1 MRASKTQRL
10 YISMFLA
17 PLLVILLFSLMV
29 SSAFALQTSNIAV
42 SKVGADS
49 AVLVVKADVTADV
62 TVEYGGYPPS
72 FSFSK
77 TSLGATRHEI
87 LLDGLSPGSSVCYRV
102 TITDSADLGTSI
114 TVPDKWFDT
123 ASPLGTGFSFGVV
136 GDNRPASD
144 TTVQPAAFTSI
155 INQMIGDNLALSLN
169 VGDIIFG
176 TGTDSLAQN
185 VAKYDGL
192 FAATT
197 PLTYSVPMYVAPG
210 NHERLNYTNSK
221 AGYEQEFTFPV
232 NTRGDT
238 ATYGEHYYSF
248 DNGDTHFIALS
259 TEIPGQEGLITGN
272 QKAWLISDLAANSRP
287 WVVVFMHRPLFSGAH
302 AGDPWTNVGNAT
314 GQANKAEIH
323 ALFLANGVDV
333 VFEGH
338 EHFYLHHLEDGIHYI
353 ITGGGGAPL
362 SGAPALQAGDIL
374 AYSGYEHMKV
384 DEGDTA
390 LKVSAIDSS
399 GAVIETFTLGA
410 PQLSLANGWTYWAS
424 YADYRSRFL
433 TVEYTIGNIGDG
445 DANNI
450 QVSSLYASYGVVA
463 VTATP
468 LLLGNLA
475 AGDSLTTQVRYEIPH
490 GVTSFFAF
498 ARGTCEDDVG
508 DSYSY
513 PTGALL

>member
-1 MRASKTQRL
+1 MLSGAQ
-10 YISMFLA
+10 
-17 PLLVILLFSLMV
+17 
-29 SSAFALQTSNIAV
+29 ALGVTAKNVAV
-42 SKVGADS
+42 SKVGSSS
-49 AVLVVKADVTADV
+49 ATLVVKADVTADI
-62 TVEYGGYPPS
+62 TVEYGGYPPA

-87 LLDGLSPGSSVCYRV
+87 LLDGLSPGSAVCYRV
-102 TITDSADLGTSI
+102 TITDSADPGASI
-114 TVPDKWFDT
+114 TIPDKWFDT
-123 ASPLGTGFSFGVV
+123 ASPSGAGFSFGVV

-144 TTVQPAAFTSI
+144 TTLQPAAFTSI
-155 INQMIGDNLALSLN
+155 INQMIGENIDLSLN
-169 VGDIIFG
+169 VGDIIYG

-185 VAKYDGL
+185 IAKYDGL

-210 NHERLNYTNSK
+210 NHERLNYANSR

-232 NTRGDT
+232 NNGGDM

-272 QKAWLISDLAANSRP
+272 QKAWLAGDLAANTRP

-302 AGDPWTNVGNAT
+302 GGDPWTNTGNTA
-314 GQANKAEIH
+314 GQTNKAEIH
-323 ALFLANGVDV
+323 ALFKLYGVDV
-333 VFEGH
+333 VFAGH
-338 EHFYLHHLEDGIHYI
+338 EHFYLHHLEDGIHYF

-362 SGAPALQAGDIL
+362 SGAPALRTGDIL
-374 AYSGYEHMKV
+374 AYAGYEHMKM

-390 LKVSAIDSS
+390 LRVSAINSS
-399 GAVIETFTLGA
+399 GSVIESFTLGA
-410 PQLSLANGWTYWAS
+410 PQLSLTNGWTYWES

-433 TVEYTIGNIGDG
+433 TIEYTLGNTGSG
-445 DANNI
+445 DANDI
-450 QVSSLYASYGVVA
+450 QVSSLYASHGVVA
-463 VTATP
+463 ATATP

-475 AGDSLTTQVRYEIPH
+475 AGGSLTTHVKYVIPY

-498 ARGTCEDDVG
+498 AQGTCEDDVG
-508 DSYSY
+508 GTYAY